1 MAPYTPFITERVWQD
16 LFRETQPEL
25 PDSVHLANWPSES
38 QIDSQLQSH
47 MELARRVTELGRSAR
62 ATSSVKT
69 RQPLGRA
76 LISAPGWSELPA
88 ELVDEVAEELNV
100 RELLTLDVSDSDL
113 VNISLKPNFRS
124 LGARFGKQTPLVAAH
139 ISQQDPTNLVNALRN
154 GGKVEYEIDGVDGT
168 ATIELTDLVITE
180 TPVEGWAVA
189 ADAGESFA
197 LDLEVTHELALAGMA
212 RDIVRSLQEGRK
224 NAGLEISDRINVT
237 WSSDNPDVVETMS
250 IHGGEISNEVLA
262 LSLTKVSEPV
272 SGYMIVGSES
282 EIDANFGIEKA

>member
-1 MAPYTPFITERVWQD
+1 
-16 LFRETQPEL
+16 
-25 PDSVHLANWPSES
+25 
-38 QIDSQLQSH
+38 
-47 MELARRVTELGRSAR
+47 
-62 ATSSVKT
+62 
-69 RQPLGRA
+69 
-76 LISAPGWSELPA
+76 
-88 ELVDEVAEELNV
+88 
-100 RELLTLDVSDSDL
+100 
-113 VNISLKPNFRS
+113 
-124 LGARFGKQTPLVAAH
+124 
-139 ISQQDPTNLVNALRN
+139 LVNALRN

>member
-1 MAPYTPFITERVWQD
+1 
-16 LFRETQPEL
+16 
-25 PDSVHLANWPSES
+25 
-38 QIDSQLQSH
+38 

-76 LISAPGWSELPA
+76 LISAPGWSELSA
-88 ELVDEVAEELNV
+88 ELVAEVAEELNV

-113 VNISLKPNFRS
+113 VNISLKPNFRT
-124 LGARFGKQTPLVAAH
+124 LGARFGKQTPLVAEH
-139 ISQQDPTNLVNALRN
+139 ISLQDPTQLVNALRDS
-154 GGKVEYEIDGVDGT
+154 GKVDYEIDGVDGT
-168 ATIELTDLVITE
+168 STIELSDLVITE

-197 LDLEVTHELALAGMA
+197 LDLEITHELALAGMA
-212 RDIVRSLQEGRK
+212 RDIVRLLQEGRK

-237 WSSDNPDVVETMS
+237 WNSGNPDVVETLS

-262 LSLTKVSEPV
+262 LSLKKVTEPV
-272 SGYMIVGSES
+272 TGFVIGGTES
-282 EIDANFGIEKA
+282 EIDAHFGIEKV